1 MARCAAAGDDLTT
14 LSLKRGWPLL
24 LLFVGGV
31 IGIGYVVGL
40 IAAPGPWLAELRIP
54 DLVLPDSISTPLWFL
69 LATAFAVAGW
79 RLWVLDSASLEMRLW
94 LGIQILS
101 WWYAPVFFLIRSTL
115 LALIIILIMAVLMVW
130 FMLRAWRS
138 DRISLYLFIPCFLWV
153 AYVVAM
159 NAAIVVMN

>member
-1 MARCAAAGDDLTT
+1 MTT
-14 LSLKRGWPLL
+14 ISLRQGWPLL

-31 IGIGYVVGL
+31 IGIGFVVGL
-40 IAAPGPWLAELRIP
+40 IAGPGPWLDELRIP
-54 DLVLPDSISTPLWFL
+54 DLILPDWISTPLWFL

-79 RLWVLDSASLEMRLW
+79 RLWMLDSASAEMRLW

-101 WWYAPVFFLIRSTL
+101 WWYAPVFFLVRSPP
-115 LALIIILIMAVLMVW
+115 LALGIITVMAVLMVW
-130 FMLRAWRS
+130 FMLRAWRR
-138 DRISLYLFIPCFLWV
+138 DRISSYLFIPCFLWV